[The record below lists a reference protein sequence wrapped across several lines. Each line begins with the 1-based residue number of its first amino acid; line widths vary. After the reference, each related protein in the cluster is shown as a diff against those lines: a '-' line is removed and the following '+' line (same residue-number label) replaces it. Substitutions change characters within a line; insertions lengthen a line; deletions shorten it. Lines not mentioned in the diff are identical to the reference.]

1 LPEQGG
7 VTSPNHNSRGSA
19 SVQDADLL
27 DAYLINKHLKDL
39 LEEIQFLRD
48 EVDRLS
54 GQNRSLEHELDI
66 FNESN

>member
-1 LPEQGG
+1 

-54 GQNRSLEHELDI
+54 GNNRSLEHELDV

>member
-1 LPEQGG
+1 

-19 SVQDADLL
+19 SIQDVDLL

-48 EVDRLS
+48 EMDLLS